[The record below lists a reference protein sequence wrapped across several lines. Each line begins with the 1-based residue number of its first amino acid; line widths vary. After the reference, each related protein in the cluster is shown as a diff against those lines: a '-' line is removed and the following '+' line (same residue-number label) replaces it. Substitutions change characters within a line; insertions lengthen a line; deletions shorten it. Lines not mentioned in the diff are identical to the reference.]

1 MEDDFDFESLGG
13 DGGTIRFA
21 ELDEGYDQA
30 ELVVRVHG
38 PDGVERFTIP
48 FDLPEPQGD
57 GEEG

>member
-1 MEDDFDFESLGG
+1 MRDDFDFESLGDDAG
-13 DGGTIRFA
+13 IRFA
-21 ELDEGYDQA
+21 EASDEYDQA

-48 FDLPEPQGD
+48 FDLREPQGD